1 MWSSGGPNCSEQASP
16 ALKEWAQKRP
26 TVTYRSLS
34 ATPLSEWTIAFLSH
48 FRGGRVARLV
58 WTVANV
64 QRLVL
69 CSFSFHSVPRWTSQG
84 MFYSL
89 QSSSQRHGSES
100 LSHSSD
106 LFSISRVTR
115 EDLLTSFQKW
125 RCLRLTA
132 WLLTLASEN
141 STKNR
146 DVAWDPL
153 LPSRQVTGLRLRRRL
168 GPSSVSKSWKHKTF
182 WLFFFRY
189 IFPPCEASEHRKA
202 ILRIDSETDQCACV

>member
-1 MWSSGGPNCSEQASP
+1 MCYCLPLSLCTLYCFSLTNKFTPSFWPLHPRHTLLEPVPTVPQMWSSGGPNCSEQASP
-16 ALKEWAQKRP
+16 ALKEWVQKRP

-58 WTVANV
+58 WTVASV

-89 QSSSQRHGSES
+89 QSSSQHHGSES

-146 DVAWDPL
+146 DGMG
-153 LPSRQVTGLRLRRRL
+153 S
-168 GPSSVSKSWKHKTF
+168 PSSKLSS
-182 WLFFFRY
+182 
-189 IFPPCEASEHRKA
+189 HRSTA
-202 ILRIDSETDQCACV
+202 